1 MAMKVDFD
9 WAPRAV
15 NIALFTFG
23 IGLFES
29 QPSLADGCGAYCKA
43 RQVRA
48 ICHDIVKGKGLTGH
62 QGDIEFDK
70 CKFDPMIHKHM
81 EEITEESNEIFE

>member
-1 MAMKVDFD
+1 VSFG
-9 WAPRAV
+9 
-15 NIALFTFG
+15 LG

-29 QPSLADGCGAYCKA
+29 QPSFADSCGAYSEA

-62 QGDIEFDK
+62 QRDIEFDK
-70 CKFDPMIHKHM
+70 CKVDPMTHRHI
-81 EEITEESNEIFE
+81 EEITEESNEFFE